1 MYLELSAKSI
11 SGFRPLLAGKDHR
24 QEYKMCLVPRDS
36 HLHRWKGR
44 WRERRRNRGWKDLE
58 GRLEKKKMVVKP
70 KKQGRSNIS
79 NARRNR
85 TECKPKRSVGE
96 GDGHARKL

>member
-1 MYLELSAKSI
+1 MERKKEKQRVE
-11 SGFRPLLAGKDHR
+11 RPR
-24 QEYKMCLVPRDS
+24 
-36 HLHRWKGR
+36 
-44 WRERRRNRGWKDLE
+44 RETRE
-58 GRLEKKKMVVKP
+58 KKMVVKP

-96 GDGHARKL
+96 GDGHA